1 MKAIVKALYRAGAHL
16 VPQRLKPL
24 LMPVANT
31 MRHFFEPAAAIASV
45 PTPPLPELATSQP
58 RRPRVLH
65 VIGNFMLGGSSRLVM
80 DIVENL
86 GDEYDHHVVTSCQ
99 QSPPAYTGVTVTE
112 IRHPQSPEDAAAV
125 MRAYQPDLVHVHYW
139 GDCDFWWYDLFFKA
153 AHLLNC
159 RVIEN
164 INTPV
169 EPYHAGFIS
178 RYVYVSHYV
187 QQQFGVPG
195 APNMTI
201 YPGSDLTFFSRRNSA
216 LPPDNTIG
224 MVYRLENDKLN
235 AQSINVFVKVAQR
248 RPNTRVIIVGGGSNL
263 DVYRKAS
270 ARAGVEANFE
280 FTGYVDYA
288 TLPDW
293 YERMSMFVAP
303 VWKESFGQVSPFAMN
318 MHIPVVGY
326 NVGGIAEIV
335 QDDSLLAEPENSDA
349 LADIVVALL
358 DNPER
363 RLAIGT
369 KNHQRAQAVF
379 SIEAMVKAYR
389 CLYAESL
396 AIKK

>member
-1 MKAIVKALYRAGAHL
+1 MKAVVKALYLAGTQL

-24 LMPVANT
+24 LMPVANN
-31 MRHFFEPAAAIASV
+31 MRRFFEPATTITSV
-45 PTPPLPELATSQP
+45 PTPRQEVDASQP
-58 RRPRVLH
+58 GRPRILH

-86 GDEYDHHVVTSCQ
+86 SDEYDHHVVTSCQ
-99 QSPPAYTGVTVTE
+99 QSPPVYLNITVTE
-112 IRHPQSPEDAAAV
+112 IRRPQSPEDAAAI

-153 AHLLNC
+153 SQLLNC

-169 EPYHAGFIS
+169 EPYHAEFIS
-178 RYVYVSHYV
+178 RYMYVSHYV
-187 QQQFGVPG
+187 QRQFGVLG

-201 YPGSDLTFFSRRNSA
+201 YPGSDLTFFTRRNSA
-216 LPPDNTIG
+216 LPPDDTIG

-235 AQSINVFVKVAQR
+235 AQSIDVFIKVAQR
-248 RPNTRVIIVGGGSNL
+248 RPSTRVIIVGGGSNL
-263 DVYRKAS
+263 EHYRKACV
-270 ARAGVEANFE
+270 RAGVDANFE
-280 FTGYVDYA
+280 FTGYVDYK

-293 YERMSMFVAP
+293 YERLSMFVAP

-335 QDDSLLAEPENSDA
+335 QDDSLLAEPENSDE

-363 RLAIGT
+363 RRAIGA

-379 SIEAMVKAYR
+379 SIEAMVEAYR
-389 CLYAESL
+389 SVYAETL
-396 AIKK
+396 TLKK